1 MRQVRRKNWRE
12 LLDGC
17 VGHDAAQY
25 AAIQQMPMTEVLAT
39 DREVAGRG
47 VSGATGSE
55 EDEAVRSSLSLTR
68 SC

>member
-25 AAIQQMPMTEVLAT
+25 AAIQQMPMTEVLPRIERWL
-39 DREVAGRG
+39 DEVYREQQARKKM
-47 VSGATGSE
+47 
-55 EDEAVRSSLSLTR
+55 RR
-68 SC
+68 